1 MNEKQQVLNLTNICD
16 GKLEAEFEEMYKD
29 ALRKISKGQK
39 AKITINIE
47 MLRVPDTDTIV
58 ELGYNIK
65 STLPAISRRAIGSY
79 ADDFTVKVDV
89 NEKLLIAVRN
99 FKYVTQT
106 EGDFTRTDDDN
117 YVMSIKVKEAEGT
130 LKMPRFI
137 FVNMVILNESQFT
150 QKIEVQLDIIKPK
163 DEGDKLSF
171 KLSCP
176 IMNRYIKDAIK
187 SETDSIKSELTNYLL
202 LSGTQE

>member
-79 ADDFTVKVDV
+79 ADDFTV
-89 NEKLLIAVRN
+89 
-99 FKYVTQT
+99 
-106 EGDFTRTDDDN
+106 
-117 YVMSIKVKEAEGT
+117 
-130 LKMPRFI
+130 
-137 FVNMVILNESQFT
+137 
-150 QKIEVQLDIIKPK
+150 

-202 LSGTQE
+202 LAGTQE

>member
-1 MNEKQQVLNLTNICD
+1 MLDL
-16 GKLEAEFEEMYKD
+16 
-29 ALRKISKGQK
+29 LRIHEPE
-39 AKITINIE
+39 IE
-47 MLRVPDTDTIV
+47 D
-58 ELGYNIK
+58 Y
-65 STLPAISRRAIGSY
+65 
-79 ADDFTVKVDV
+79 
-89 NEKLLIAVRN
+89 EKLLIAVRN

-150 QKIEVQLDIIKPK
+150 QKVEVQLDIIKPK
-163 DEGDKLSF
+163 DEGDKLLF

>member
-1 MNEKQQVLNLTNICD
+1 MNEKQQILNLTNICD

-29 ALRKISKGQK
+29 TLRKISKGQK

-89 NEKLLIAVRN
+89 NEKPQLEVLTFN
-99 FKYVTQT
+99 STT
-106 EGDFTRTDDDN
+106 EKRG
-117 YVMSIKVKEAEGT
+117 
-130 LKMPRFI
+130 
-137 FVNMVILNESQFT
+137 
-150 QKIEVQLDIIKPK
+150 
-163 DEGDKLSF
+163 
-171 KLSCP
+171 
-176 IMNRYIKDAIK
+176 
-187 SETDSIKSELTNYLL
+187 
-202 LSGTQE
+202 

>member
-16 GKLEAEFEEMYKD
+16 GKLEVEFEEMYKD

-47 MLRVPDTDTIV
+47 MLRVPDTDTIL

-89 NEKLLIAVRN
+89 NEKPELEVLTFN
-99 FKYVTQT
+99 STT
-106 EGDFTRTDDDN
+106 EKRG
-117 YVMSIKVKEAEGT
+117 
-130 LKMPRFI
+130 
-137 FVNMVILNESQFT
+137 
-150 QKIEVQLDIIKPK
+150 
-163 DEGDKLSF
+163 
-171 KLSCP
+171 
-176 IMNRYIKDAIK
+176 
-187 SETDSIKSELTNYLL
+187 
-202 LSGTQE
+202 

>member
-39 AKITINIE
+39 AKITINIK

-65 STLPAISRRAIGSY
+65 SILPAISRRAIGSY

-89 NEKLLIAVRN
+89 NEKPQLEVLTFN
-99 FKYVTQT
+99 STT
-106 EGDFTRTDDDN
+106 EKRG
-117 YVMSIKVKEAEGT
+117 
-130 LKMPRFI
+130 
-137 FVNMVILNESQFT
+137 
-150 QKIEVQLDIIKPK
+150 
-163 DEGDKLSF
+163 
-171 KLSCP
+171 
-176 IMNRYIKDAIK
+176 
-187 SETDSIKSELTNYLL
+187 
-202 LSGTQE
+202 

>member
-16 GKLEAEFEEMYKD
+16 GKLEAECEEMYKD

-79 ADDFTVKVDV
+79 AGDFTVKVDV
-89 NEKLLIAVRN
+89 NEKPQLEVLTFN
-99 FKYVTQT
+99 STT
-106 EGDFTRTDDDN
+106 EKRG
-117 YVMSIKVKEAEGT
+117 
-130 LKMPRFI
+130 
-137 FVNMVILNESQFT
+137 
-150 QKIEVQLDIIKPK
+150 
-163 DEGDKLSF
+163 
-171 KLSCP
+171 
-176 IMNRYIKDAIK
+176 
-187 SETDSIKSELTNYLL
+187 
-202 LSGTQE
+202 

>member
-39 AKITINIE
+39 AKIPINIE

-79 ADDFTVKVDV
+79 TDDFTVKVDV
-89 NEKLLIAVRN
+89 NEKPQLEVLTFN
-99 FKYVTQT
+99 STT
-106 EGDFTRTDDDN
+106 EKRG
-117 YVMSIKVKEAEGT
+117 
-130 LKMPRFI
+130 
-137 FVNMVILNESQFT
+137 
-150 QKIEVQLDIIKPK
+150 
-163 DEGDKLSF
+163 
-171 KLSCP
+171 
-176 IMNRYIKDAIK
+176 
-187 SETDSIKSELTNYLL
+187 
-202 LSGTQE
+202 

>member
-65 STLPAISRRAIGSY
+65 QHYQLSHVVLS
-79 ADDFTVKVDV
+79 V
-89 NEKLLIAVRN
+89 LM
-99 FKYVTQT
+99 
-106 EGDFTRTDDDN
+106 RT
-117 YVMSIKVKEAEGT
+117 T
-130 LKMPRFI
+130 
-137 FVNMVILNESQFT
+137 SQ
-150 QKIEVQLDIIKPK
+150 
-163 DEGDKLSF
+163 
-171 KLSCP
+171 
-176 IMNRYIKDAIK
+176 
-187 SETDSIKSELTNYLL
+187 
-202 LSGTQE
+202 

>member
-1 MNEKQQVLNLTNICD
+1 MNEKQQILNLTNICD

-79 ADDFTVKVDV
+79 TDDFTVKVDV
-89 NEKLLIAVRN
+89 NEKPQLEVLTFN
-99 FKYVTQT
+99 STT
-106 EGDFTRTDDDN
+106 EKRG
-117 YVMSIKVKEAEGT
+117 
-130 LKMPRFI
+130 
-137 FVNMVILNESQFT
+137 
-150 QKIEVQLDIIKPK
+150 
-163 DEGDKLSF
+163 
-171 KLSCP
+171 
-176 IMNRYIKDAIK
+176 
-187 SETDSIKSELTNYLL
+187 
-202 LSGTQE
+202 

>member
-16 GKLEAEFEEMYKD
+16 GKLEAEFKEMYKD

-79 ADDFTVKVDV
+79 TDDFTIKVDV
-89 NEKLLIAVRN
+89 NEKPQLEVLTFN
-99 FKYVTQT
+99 STT
-106 EGDFTRTDDDN
+106 EKRG
-117 YVMSIKVKEAEGT
+117 
-130 LKMPRFI
+130 
-137 FVNMVILNESQFT
+137 
-150 QKIEVQLDIIKPK
+150 
-163 DEGDKLSF
+163 
-171 KLSCP
+171 
-176 IMNRYIKDAIK
+176 
-187 SETDSIKSELTNYLL
+187 
-202 LSGTQE
+202 

>member
-79 ADDFTVKVDV
+79 TDDFTVKVDV
-89 NEKLLIAVRN
+89 NEKPQLEVLTFN
-99 FKYVTQT
+99 STT
-106 EGDFTRTDDDN
+106 EKRG
-117 YVMSIKVKEAEGT
+117 
-130 LKMPRFI
+130 
-137 FVNMVILNESQFT
+137 
-150 QKIEVQLDIIKPK
+150 
-163 DEGDKLSF
+163 
-171 KLSCP
+171 
-176 IMNRYIKDAIK
+176 
-187 SETDSIKSELTNYLL
+187 
-202 LSGTQE
+202 

>member
-58 ELGYNIK
+58 ELDYNIK
-65 STLPAISRRAIGSY
+65 STLPAISRRAIESY

-89 NEKLLIAVRN
+89 NEKPQLEVLTFN
-99 FKYVTQT
+99 STT
-106 EGDFTRTDDDN
+106 EKRG
-117 YVMSIKVKEAEGT
+117 
-130 LKMPRFI
+130 
-137 FVNMVILNESQFT
+137 
-150 QKIEVQLDIIKPK
+150 
-163 DEGDKLSF
+163 
-171 KLSCP
+171 
-176 IMNRYIKDAIK
+176 
-187 SETDSIKSELTNYLL
+187 
-202 LSGTQE
+202 

>member
-39 AKITINIE
+39 AKITIHIE
-47 MLRVPDTDTIV
+47 LLRVPDTIV

-89 NEKLLIAVRN
+89 NEKPELEVLTFN
-99 FKYVTQT
+99 NSTT
-106 EGDFTRTDDDN
+106 EKRG
-117 YVMSIKVKEAEGT
+117 
-130 LKMPRFI
+130 
-137 FVNMVILNESQFT
+137 
-150 QKIEVQLDIIKPK
+150 
-163 DEGDKLSF
+163 
-171 KLSCP
+171 
-176 IMNRYIKDAIK
+176 
-187 SETDSIKSELTNYLL
+187 
-202 LSGTQE
+202 

>member
-65 STLPAISRRAIGSY
+65 STLPAICSY

-89 NEKLLIAVRN
+89 NEKPELEVLTFN
-99 FKYVTQT
+99 STT
-106 EGDFTRTDDDN
+106 EKRG
-117 YVMSIKVKEAEGT
+117 
-130 LKMPRFI
+130 
-137 FVNMVILNESQFT
+137 
-150 QKIEVQLDIIKPK
+150 
-163 DEGDKLSF
+163 
-171 KLSCP
+171 
-176 IMNRYIKDAIK
+176 
-187 SETDSIKSELTNYLL
+187 
-202 LSGTQE
+202 